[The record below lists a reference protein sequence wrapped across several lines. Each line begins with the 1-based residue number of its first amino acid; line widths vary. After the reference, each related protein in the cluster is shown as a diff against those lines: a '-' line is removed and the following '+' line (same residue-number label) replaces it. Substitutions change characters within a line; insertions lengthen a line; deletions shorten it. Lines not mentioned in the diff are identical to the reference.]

1 MRLRPFFAGKRL
13 RGNNVPLNLQPKSKL
28 KRCLESSKKLRSLGK
43 SRKDGNRR
51 KLKREKN
58 LKLKPRPKLLP
69 LNRIGRE
76 EQLKKRNVGKNKSVL
91 S

>member
-1 MRLRPFFAGKRL
+1 ML
-13 RGNNVPLNLQPKSKL
+13 LNLPPKSKL

-51 KLKREKN
+51 KLRREKN
-58 LKLKPRPKLLP
+58 LKLKLQPKLLP
-69 LNRIGRE
+69 LNRIGKG
-76 EQLKKRNVGKNKSVL
+76 EQLKRKDVRKNKSVL

>member
-1 MRLRPFFAGKRL
+1 VKLRPFFAGKRL
-13 RGNNVPLNLQPKSKL
+13 RGNSVLLNLRPKNKL

-58 LKLKPRPKLLP
+58 LKRKLPRKLSP
-69 LNRIGRE
+69 LNRIGKGE
-76 EQLKKRNVGKNKSVL
+76 LLKRKSAGKNKSVL